1 MTRPSRSAIV
11 SGIVM
16 ALLLTGVV
24 GLQAVREQRQALL
37 SPAEADG
44 SLLYVSSPKV
54 VSKAALSYQSLVAD
68 IYWVRALQH
77 FGRTRLAGPGRQKYE
92 LLFPLLD
99 LTTSLDPRFNI
110 AYRFGSI
117 FLAEA
122 PPGGPGRPDLAIA
135 LLEKGLAAQPLRWEF
150 AQDIGFVHYRQ
161 RDYVAAAD
169 WFGKA
174 AAIAGA
180 PAWLQPLEAVTRTR
194 GGDRATARRL
204 WSELLKG
211 SDEDWTRRE
220 STRRLRQLDALDT
233 IDRVSRV
240 VVLYQQRTGKLPET
254 WADLIRSGYLPGVPL
269 DPEERPMVLSP
280 YWGTITLDPN
290 SPLNPLPTDE
300 ASEP

>member
-1 MTRPSRSAIV
+1 MTRPSRSAVV

-16 ALLLTGVV
+16 VLLLAGVV
-24 GLQAVREQRQALL
+24 GLQAIREQRQELA
-37 SPAEADG
+37 SSIEAES
-44 SLLYVSSPKV
+44 SLLYISSPKV
-54 VSKAALSYQSLVAD
+54 VSRAALSYRSLVAD
-68 IYWVRALQH
+68 VYWIRALQH
-77 FGRTRLAGPGRQKYE
+77 FGRTRLEGPGARKYE

-110 AYRFGSI
+110 AYRFGSV

-135 LLEKGLAAQPLRWEF
+135 LLEKGLEAQPLRWEF

-174 AAIAGA
+174 AAISGA
-180 PAWLQPLEAVTRTR
+180 PGWLQPLEAVTRTR

-204 WSELLKG
+204 WSELMKG
-211 SDEDWTRRE
+211 SEDEWLRRE
-220 STRRLRQLDALDT
+220 SARRLRQLNALDR
-233 IDRVSRV
+233 IDAVSQV
-240 VVLYQQRTGKLPET
+240 VAVYRQRNGRLPET
-254 WADLIRSGYLPGVPL
+254 WTDLIRHGYLPGIPL
-269 DPEERPMVLSP
+269 DPDERPMVLDP
-280 YWGTITLDPN
+280 YWGTITLDPG

-300 ASEP
+300 DAQP